1 MEVATLLSLMMKISG
16 DECLDLSSIDDVLLI
31 DGHCG
36 MCSRIGG
43 FLSERVNSRTPLNI
57 IAQEEEFGINILSD
71 LPDEIR
77 NIESVILIRNGRVYY
92 YSSAGIRCLL
102 YMKWWWKIMYPF
114 AWIVPLPFRNIVY
127 KIIAKN
133 RHRVS

>member
-1 MEVATLLSLMMKISG
+1 MG
-16 DECLDLSSIDDVLLI
+16 SSKNDDVLLI

-43 FLSERVNSRTPLNI
+43 FLSKRVNQKTPLSI
-57 IAQEEEFGINILSD
+57 LAQEEEMGNAIIAD
-71 LPDEIR
+71 LPPEIQ
-77 NIESVILIRNGRVYY
+77 NIDSVILIRNGRPYY

-102 YMKWWWKIMYPF
+102 YMKWWWKIIYPF
-114 AWIVPLPFRNIVY
+114 AWAVPLPIRNFVY

-133 RHRVS
+133 RHRLSKI

>member
-1 MEVATLLSLMMKISG
+1 MDSLG
-16 DECLDLSSIDDVLLI
+16 NEDVLLI

-36 MCSRIGG
+36 MCSRLGN
-43 FLSERVNSRTPLNI
+43 FLAKRVSEKTPLDI
-57 IAQEEEFGINILSD
+57 IAQEEDVGATIISNLGSNIQ
-71 LPDEIR
+71 
-77 NIESVILIRNGRVYY
+77 NIDSVILIRNGRPYY

-114 AWIVPLPFRNIVY
+114 AWIVPLPIRNIVY

-133 RHRVS
+133 RHVASRG

>member
-1 MEVATLLSLMMKISG
+1 MNEAKVLG
-16 DECLDLSSIDDVLLI
+16 SSKNGDVLLI

-43 FLSERVNSRTPLNI
+43 FLSKRVNQKTPLTI
-57 IAQEEEFGINILSD
+57 IAQEEEIGSAIIAD
-71 LPDEIR
+71 LPREIQS
-77 NIESVILIRNGRVYY
+77 IDSVILIRNGRPYY

-114 AWIVPLPFRNIVY
+114 AWLVPLPIRNLVY

-133 RHRVS
+133 RHRLSKI